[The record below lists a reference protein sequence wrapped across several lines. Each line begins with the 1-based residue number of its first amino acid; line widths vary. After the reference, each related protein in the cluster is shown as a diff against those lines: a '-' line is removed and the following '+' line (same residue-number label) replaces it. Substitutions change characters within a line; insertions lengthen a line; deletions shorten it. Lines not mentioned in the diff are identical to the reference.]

1 MYVIMGRP
9 SKELFEPIIK
19 KGIILNK
26 PVTLIDFKNVKV
38 FTERIWER
46 SKERRCM
53 GRFSML
59 QLRGN
64 L

>member
-19 KGIILNK
+19 KGRILNK

-38 FTERIWER
+38 FTERIWEG